1 MQESIL
7 KGIVLRAID
16 WSEKDKILTVFT
28 LEQGKVS
35 IALKGVR
42 QQKSK
47 LKFASQ
53 PLCFAE
59 FSVVG
64 SGDILRCTNAM
75 ELGSFFDITNDYDR
89 IVYASAMLE
98 MVDSTT
104 VVDESNAALFLCLAK
119 SLQAL
124 CDNNIAGNAVLAKF
138 VLFLL
143 YNAGYGLNL
152 VHCKVCGAK
161 YDGGAS
167 LDLNAGQLNCLL
179 CGDSDNKL
187 LLSPQVLQSLSLL
200 DRLDIDELGKY
211 KVPSGVVEEI
221 LHILITDF
229 SYRFNK
235 RLKSIKF

>member
-98 MVDSTT
+98 MIDSTT
-104 VVDESNAALFLCLAK
+104 VV
-119 SLQAL
+119 
-124 CDNNIAGNAVLAKF
+124 
-138 VLFLL
+138 
-143 YNAGYGLNL
+143 
-152 VHCKVCGAK
+152 
-161 YDGGAS
+161 
-167 LDLNAGQLNCLL
+167 
-179 CGDSDNKL
+179 
-187 LLSPQVLQSLSLL
+187 
-200 DRLDIDELGKY
+200 
-211 KVPSGVVEEI
+211 
-221 LHILITDF
+221 
-229 SYRFNK
+229 
-235 RLKSIKF
+235 